1 MNYGPAS
8 DLRHADTVHFLPLNI
23 CRYNTIPIILSLF
36 SFKFFGNNEIK
47 FGFYGWILL
56 SLPQAEDQ
64 CSSVHAEL
72 TTTTPQGH
80 LSRVFY
86 DFILRPYNLVVNFE
100 FP

>member
-8 DLRHADTVHFLPLNI
+8 DQRHADTVHFLPLNI

-56 SLPQAEDQ
+56 SLPQAVDQ
-64 CSSVHAEL
+64 YSSVQSW
-72 TTTTPQGH
+72 PQQ
-80 LSRVFY
+80 LPRAT
-86 DFILRPYNLVVNFE
+86 
-100 FP
+100 FPGFFMTSFRGPII

>member
-8 DLRHADTVHFLPLNI
+8 DQRHADTVHFLPLNI
-23 CRYNTIPIILSLF
+23 CRYNTIHIILSLF

-56 SLPQAEDQ
+56 SLPQAVDQ
-64 CSSVHAEL
+64 YSSVQSWPQQP
-72 TTTTPQGH
+72 PQGH